1 MHPNKFQMC
10 RMDNISLFPPNLK
23 VSDIV
28 TMETIVQSIGTQLTE
43 LQVKIWHMTQM
54 PHAQLPQLPFKPK
67 MWRFLLFAYYLLNPL
82 VFCKLSKKRVLVL
95 QLGNEIAVK
104 AVWIYQVGFCM
115 VWFLGNQNLYLGC
128 HINMY

>member
-54 PHAQLPQLPFKPK
+54 PHA
-67 MWRFLLFAYYLLNPL
+67 
-82 VFCKLSKKRVLVL
+82 
-95 QLGNEIAVK
+95 
-104 AVWIYQVGFCM
+104 
-115 VWFLGNQNLYLGC
+115 
-128 HINMY
+128 